1 MLNSVFLTPE
11 LNANLNFS
19 RTQDLLSDVL
29 VELIRRDFGQ
39 PEGTAELG
47 LLDQRKIELRLNRVI
62 RAVLRQANPGS
73 EISTRAKID
82 WLLCTPADKKPFFY
96 GDVYIDVDNR
106 AFNRRVQRLLPST
119 PGIGY
124 YQ

>member
-82 WLLCTPADKKPFFY
+82 
-96 GDVYIDVDNR
+96 
-106 AFNRRVQRLLPST
+106 
-119 PGIGY
+119 
-124 YQ
+124 